1 MNPTRQARPGDCLI
15 GAFARM
21 LGTRERVVSVS
32 ETSDHTYAVTA
43 QTPGAPERLSENR
56 DAPPEA
62 FVQKLNEEGGTVYVA
77 PMLEALRELLR
88 RRRASTLPEVSEKH

>member
-1 MNPTRQARPGDCLI
+1 MNPARQGRSGDCLI

-43 QTPGAPERLSENR
+43 LGPGRPERHSESR

-62 FVQKLNEEGGTVYVA
+62 FVQKLSEEGGDVYVA

-88 RRRASTLPEVSEKH
+88 RRRAATLPEVSEKH